1 MSDDELTEPVDWVGT
16 PADATAIM
24 RAVLQA
30 VTDYRVTHFR
40 GPSELRLADSDWDTI
55 VGNTPYLPAHTAHR
69 PAWPHEQRFRDPQ
82 KGPRHGTLFG
92 IPTASDP
99 NIQPGNFQ
107 LSGKSASLKVGET

>member
-55 VGNTPYLPAHTAHR
+55 VGNTATPHTFPPTQRTGWRGRMSNDSAIHR
-69 PAWPHEQRFRDPQ
+69 RGR
-82 KGPRHGTLFG
+82 GTE
-92 IPTASDP
+92 
-99 NIQPGNFQ
+99 
-107 LSGKSASLKVGET
+107 LSSASQRLATPTFNQETSSYQESRRR